1 MVDKVCL
8 PENMPSLASIS
19 HSSVI
24 KTIGKPAVE
33 VMRYAS
39 NDTLTVNILHNMYGV
54 GHVNLPPGPSN
65 GLDLLNLSMKL

>member
-1 MVDKVCL
+1 
-8 PENMPSLASIS
+8 
-19 HSSVI
+19 
-24 KTIGKPAVE
+24 VE